1 MASKPKLSADQADGL
16 LKALFVLSRTVD
28 HVLETRAVEAAI
40 NEPLSASKV
49 QVLRLI
55 GQRGSQTSSQVAR
68 FLGVTKPA
76 VSQIVDSMVAS
87 KLVVRRPAKH
97 DRREVGL
104 ELTKQG
110 REQFKTI
117 RNEQRHLARA
127 MVTVADTGKTD
138 KWTEMIQGMATA
150 LARADR
156 TFEQFCLQCG
166 AHADGSCVL
175 VGGDATC
182 LFMQHAKSAPKRGR
196 STTKKPARPKA
207 KKKAPAKRATAATR
221 RR

>member
-1 MASKPKLSADQADGL
+1 MASKVKLPADQADGL
-16 LKALFVLSRTVD
+16 LKAMFVLARTVD

-40 NEPLSASKV
+40 HEPMSASKV
-49 QVLRLI
+49 QVIRLI
-55 GQRGSQTSSQVAR
+55 GQRGTQTSSQVAR

-76 VSQIVDSMVAS
+76 VSQIVDSMVGS
-87 KLVVRRPAKH
+87 KLLVRRPAKH

-110 REQFKTI
+110 RNQFQAI

-127 MVTVADTGKTD
+127 AIRLAENAKPD
-138 KWTEMIQGMATA
+138 KWIDLLQGIAGS

-156 TFEQFCLQCG
+156 TFDQFCLQCG
-166 AHADGSCVL
+166 AHADGNCVL

-182 LFMQHAKSAPKRGR
+182 LFMQHAKAAPKRGR
-196 STTKKPARPKA
+196 STTKKPNNPKT
-207 KKKAPAKRATAATR
+207 KKRTTKRRSAAV
-221 RR
+221 

>member
-1 MASKPKLSADQADGL
+1 MGSKATVSAEQADGL

-40 NEPLSASKV
+40 HEPLSASKV

-76 VSQIVDSMVAS
+76 VSQIVDALVRS

-110 REQFKTI
+110 RTQFQAI
-117 RNEQRHLARA
+117 RTEQRHMARA
-127 MVTVADTGKTD
+127 AVKLAEGSKAA
-138 KWTEMIQGMATA
+138 KWTELIQDVAGA

-156 TFEQFCLQCG
+156 TFAEFCLQCG
-166 AHADGSCVL
+166 GHADGSCVL

-182 LFMQHAKSAPKRGR
+182 LFMQHAKAAPKRGR
-196 STTKKPARPKA
+196 NTTKKPSRAKA
-207 KKKAPAKRATAATR
+207 VKKKVPAKRAARAR
-221 RR
+221 AK